1 MNLSKIFS
9 RLLSE
14 NSTRTFLID
23 SLSKD
28 ELTYSEVFKRAA
40 SLVLQL
46 RESGLNPG
54 DRIGINASNSMDL
67 ALLYIA
73 CILARICVVPVNP
86 ELTKQQ
92 TEEVFSQAQIQALF
106 CDENTILKL
115 NMEENK
121 LTHILLSNT
130 VIEGVQRLNFELE
143 SNPNTLI
150 EELRDDDQLCLIYTS
165 GTTSFPK
172 GVIHK
177 AENLFG
183 NGELF
188 IRTLGI
194 SECRRFIN
202 YLPMTYLGGYYNL
215 LLIPML
221 AGASVVIESPF
232 SSKLAMRFWA
242 VIENYKVDVIW
253 FVPTIISFILEL
265 DRGSTG
271 VNYCAKNEPICLVG
285 TAFLPEPLKNRFIE
299 RYRVNLYE
307 NYGLSETLFISTH
320 GPKIISERK
329 SVGLILP
336 NIQIKTLS
344 NEGHELPLSEI
355 GNLCVKTPY
364 LMLGYEN
371 ENQIDDTYGIQK
383 DWFLTGDLG
392 YVDQSGE
399 LHITGRIKD
408 LIIRGGINISPAFI
422 EQTICSHPHVTE
434 VAVIG
439 IPDDHK
445 GEDIT
450 AILKSNKLMKDDEI
464 ISEVKELCRT
474 KLASHMMPS
483 NFTVIDEFPRTS
495 SGKVIKR
502 KLVSWIIGGISPKQI
517 KPCTRERAYFQP
529 SKIVADAVEAI
540 SIKYNCMVYEMKAK
554 GEDITVLSL
563 GEAFFDIPL
572 KSFRDLPF
580 PDIFHYSHSRGVLE
594 LRQKLSEYF
603 EKQYQVH
610 FDPESEILV
619 TAGSKIAIHMAL
631 MATLNPGDEVIIHE
645 PAWVSYPE
653 QVKLC
658 HGVPVQ
664 IPYDVEVFDFENFI
678 TNRTK
683 VIIINNPNNPK
694 GSLYSLDELSYLY
707 KLAEKY
713 NLYIVSDE
721 AYSDFLLESDKF
733 ISIGNLDID
742 KKHLILVNS
751 ISKNYGISGWR
762 LGYLITNS
770 ELTSQILKL
779 NQHMVTCPPT
789 ILAHYIAKHFDE
801 LIKITKPQID
811 SVVKKRQKLAHYMD
825 SIDLKFL
832 KGTATFYF
840 FVSIEGSSLSSEEFS
855 INLLNQKKIAVVP
868 GIGYGKSCDRFIRI
882 SIGAESWDRCTRA
895 LDIIKEYIDETR

>member
-9 RLLSE
+9 ELLSE
-14 NSTRTFLID
+14 NSTRIFLID
-23 SLSKD
+23 SSNKNN
-28 ELTYSEVFKRAA
+28 LTYSEAFRRAA
-40 SLVLQL
+40 SLAFQL
-46 RESGLNPG
+46 RDFGLNSG
-54 DRIGINASNSMDL
+54 DRIGINASNSVDL

-92 TEEVFSQAQIQALF
+92 SEEIFSQAKIRALY
-106 CDENTILKL
+106 CDESAALKL
-115 NMEENK
+115 NIHENR
-121 LTHILLSNT
+121 LVEIVLSKSA
-130 VIEGVQRLNFELE
+130 IAGLQRLDFEAK
-143 SNPNTLI
+143 SSPDTLI
-150 EELRDDDQLCLIYTS
+150 EELNNNDQLCLIYTS

-183 NGELF
+183 NGQLF
-188 IRTLGI
+188 IDTLGI
-194 SECRRFIN
+194 SERSRFIN

-215 LLIPML
+215 LLIPMI
-221 AGASVVIESPF
+221 AGASVVLESPF
-232 SSKLAMRFWA
+232 SPKLAMRFWA
-242 VIENYKVDVIW
+242 VIESHKVDVIW

-265 DRGSTG
+265 DRGLTG
-271 VNYCAKNEPICLVG
+271 VNYCAKNEPLCLVG
-285 TAFLPEPLKNRFIE
+285 TAFLAEPLKNRFIE
-299 RYRVNLYE
+299 KYKVNLYE

-320 GPKIISERK
+320 GPKIGSNRK
-329 SVGLILP
+329 SVGLVFS
-336 NIQIKTLS
+336 NIQVKTFS
-344 NEGHELPLSEI
+344 NEGEELSSGET

-371 ENQIDDTYGIQK
+371 EDQTDDTYGMQK

-392 YVDQSGE
+392 YIDQSGE
-399 LHITGRIKD
+399 LNITGRIKD

-422 EQTICSHPHVTE
+422 QKVIYSHPNVTE

-439 IPDDHK
+439 IPDGHK
-445 GEDIT
+445 GEDVT
-450 AILKSNKLMKDDEI
+450 AILKSDKQMKDDEI
-464 ISEVKELCRT
+464 ISEVKDQCR
-474 KLASHMMPS
+474 KQLASYMMPS
-483 NFTVIDEFPRTS
+483 RFIIIDEFPRTS
-495 SGKVIKR
+495 SGKIIKR
-502 KLVSWIIGGISPKQI
+502 KLVSWVMGGINPKQI
-517 KPCTRERAYFQP
+517 KPSPRERTYFQP

-540 SIKYNCMVYEMKAK
+540 SIKYNCMVYEMKAE

-563 GEAFFDIPL
+563 GEAYFDIPL
-572 KSFRDLPF
+572 KSFEDLPF
-580 PDIFHYSHSRGVLE
+580 PDIYHYSHSRGVLE
-594 LRQKLSEYF
+594 LRNKLSEYF
-603 EKQYQVH
+603 AKQYQVH

-658 HGVPVQ
+658 YGVPVQ

-694 GSLYSLDELSYLY
+694 GSLYSLDELGYLY

-733 ISIGNLDID
+733 TSIGNLDID

-762 LGYLITNS
+762 LGYLITNP

-801 LIKITKPQID
+801 LINITKPQIH
-811 SVVKKRQKLAHYMD
+811 SVVHKRQKLAQYME
-825 SIDLKFL
+825 SINLKFL
-832 KGTATFYF
+832 AGTATFYF
-840 FVSIEGSSLSSEEFS
+840 FVSIEGSSLSSEEFCL
-855 INLLNQKKIAVVP
+855 NLLRYKKIAVVP
-868 GIGYGKSCDRFIRI
+868 GIGYGKSCDRFIRV
-882 SIGAESWDRCTRA
+882 SIGAESWDRCVRA
-895 LDIIKEYIDETR
+895 LDTIKQYVDET